1 MFCLSTFRF
10 KSLLLL
16 LALGFALAAT
26 VLVFLLSAA
35 ATATGSS
42 PELAISIT
50 AGQNTGILGPGQ
62 RRWFRLLPDP
72 AGERYQPL
80 MLNMAFATGDGHPR
94 PGVNFELFTAGEIS
108 TWQAGGV
115 ASPTNFG
122 AGMPVSRDGVA
133 SASERIWRGTLLRDG
148 DYYLALENNSDTKID
163 YWLTNAEVAAP
174 QPAPPAAIEPASVPA
189 PPPVEPGRSPQGAL
203 PLAAERQTG
212 RLAPG
217 QEVWYGFAQDKTP
230 AQFEEASLTLVMTP
244 DDGQQ
249 VQNVTM
255 DIFTAAAVQTWS
267 PNNDA
272 ALVNLG
278 AGGVVHRDDNPL
290 TGERFWTGW
299 VVNNDLYYVRLRNG
313 ANEPVDYWLFN
324 GDVYRPELGP

>member
-1 MFCLSTFRF
+1 MFCLSLFRL

-50 AGQNTGILGPGQ
+50 TGQNTGILGPGQ
-62 RRWFRLLPDP
+62 QRWFRLLPDP
-72 AGERYQPL
+72 SGEHYQPL
-80 MLNMAFATGDGHPR
+80 MLNMFFATDDGYPR
-94 PGVNFELFTAGEIS
+94 PGVNFELFTAGEILA
-108 TWQAGGV
+108 WQQGGV
-115 ASPTNFG
+115 ATPTNFG
-122 AGMPVSRDGVA
+122 AGMPVSRDGES

-148 DYYLALENNSDTKID
+148 DYYLALENNSDAKID
-163 YWLTNAEVAAP
+163 YWLTNAGVAAP
-174 QPAPPAAIEPASVPA
+174 QMSQPAAEPASVVPA
-189 PPPVEPGRSPQGAL
+189 PPPVEPGQSPPSAL

-217 QEVWYGFAQDKTP
+217 QEMWYSFAQDKTP
-230 AQFEEASLTLVMTP
+230 VQFEEASLTLVMTP
-244 DDGQQ
+244 DDGQRL
-249 VQNVTM
+249 QNVTM

-267 PNNDA
+267 PDNGA

-278 AGGVVHRDDNPL
+278 AGGVVYRDDNPQ

-299 VVNNDLYYVRLRNG
+299 VVNNDLYFVRVSNG
-313 ANEPVDYWLFN
+313 STVPVDYWLFN